1 MLLNDF
7 SQAVRERILYNATAL
22 GELKDVLDRDEEPE
36 VLAQNPN
43 LLPVACVIP
52 IGDGQLT
59 VQEYIGSS
67 DMEETFQQHI
77 VIWYRFSKDN
87 KAPYSDIA
95 VIRGYAKVLINLF
108 SKNVPFSLTVPSD
121 QQTGRVFDG
130 CVVTKMTIKIIPRQ
144 QFDNMLDR
152 ILLTMSVKCVET

>member
-36 VLAQNPN
+36 VLAKNPN

-59 VQEYIGSS
+59 STCYMGSS
-67 DMEETFQQHI
+67 DMEENWQQHV
-77 VIWYRFSKDN
+77 VIWYKFSKDN
-87 KAPYSDIA
+87 KSPYSDID
-95 VIRGYAKVLINLF
+95 VIREYAKTLINLF
-108 SKNVPFSLTVPSD
+108 SENVPFDTATPSN
-121 QQTGRVFDG
+121 QQKGRYFNG
-130 CVVTKMTIKIIPRQ
+130 CIVTKMTVKVIPRQ

-152 ILLTMSVKCVET
+152 ILLTMSIKCVET